1 MSDQHEP
8 VLLKEAIAGL
18 AIKPDG
24 IYIDATFGRGGHSQ
38 AILECLGPKGRLI
51 AFDKDPA
58 AVQFARQG
66 IFKDDA
72 RFAIEQASF
81 ASMKAAIEQ
90 RELLGKV
97 SGVLMDLGVSSP
109 QIDDPRRG
117 FSFSKDGPL
126 DMRMDTTQ
134 HLDAALWLNTA
145 DEADIRDVL
154 KEYGEERFAKR
165 IANAIIRRR
174 DENKLATTK
183 ELASIIAEA
192 VPFCDRHKHP
202 ATRSFQGIRIFI
214 NRELDDL
221 QEALQQT
228 LAVLGNGGR
237 LCVISFHSLEDRI
250 VKRFIQRES
259 EGEQLPRGLPIKD
272 SDIATRLLKIGKM
285 VIPSESEMRKNP
297 RARSAR
303 LRIAERKA

>member
-1 MSDQHEP
+1 MSDQHKP
-8 VLLKEAIAGL
+8 VLLEEAITGL
-18 AIKPDG
+18 NIKPDG
-24 IYIDATFGRGGHSQ
+24 IYVDATFGRGGHSQ
-38 AILECLGPKGRLI
+38 AILNRLGSTGRLI
-51 AFDKDPA
+51 ALDKDPA
-58 AVQFARQG
+58 AVMHGKTGLFQQ
-66 IFKDDA
+66 DA
-72 RFAIEQASF
+72 RFSIEQASF
-81 ASMKAAIEQ
+81 ATMKEVIER

-134 HLDAALWLNTA
+134 HMDAALWLNTA
-145 DEADIRDVL
+145 DEAEIRDVL

-174 DENKLATTK
+174 ESLKLSTTK
-183 ELASIIAEA
+183 ELASLIAAA
-192 VPFCDRHKHP
+192 VPFCDRYKHP
-202 ATRSFQGIRIFI
+202 ATRTFQGIRIFI

-221 QEALQQT
+221 KVGLQQSI
-228 LAVLGNGGR
+228 AVLADGGR
-237 LCVISFHSLEDRI
+237 LCVISFHSLEDRL

-259 EGEQLPRGLPIKD
+259 EGESLPRGLPIKED
-272 SDIATRLLKIGKM
+272 DIEKRLTKIGKM
-285 VIPSESEMRKNP
+285 VLPSESEIGQNP

-303 LRIAERKA
+303 LRIAERRL

>member
-154 KEYGEERFAKR
+154 KDYGEERFAKR

>member
-8 VLLKEAIAGL
+8 VLLAEAVAGL
-18 AIKPDG
+18 NIKPDG

-38 AILECLGPKGRLI
+38 AILNRLGTNGRLI
-51 AFDKDPA
+51 AFDKDPV
-58 AVQFARQG
+58 AVIHGQTGLFQQ
-66 IFKDDA
+66 DA
-72 RFAIEQASF
+72 RFSIEQASF
-81 ASMKAAIEQ
+81 ANMREVIER

-109 QIDDPRRG
+109 QIDDPKRG

-134 HLDAALWLNTA
+134 HMDAALWLNTA

-174 DENKLATTK
+174 ETLKLSTTK
-183 ELASIIAEA
+183 ELASLVAAAI
-192 VPFCDRHKHP
+192 PFCDHHKHP
-202 ATRSFQGIRIFI
+202 ATRTFQGIRIFI

-221 QEALQQT
+221 KEGLQHSVT
-228 LAVLGNGGR
+228 VLADSGR
-237 LCVISFHSLEDRI
+237 LCVISFHSLEDRLA
-250 VKRFIQRES
+250 KRFIQRES
-259 EGEQLPRGLPIKD
+259 EGESLPRGLPIKE
-272 SDIATRLLKIGKM
+272 SDIEKSLIKIGKM
-285 VIPSESEMRKNP
+285 VVPSESEIKQNP

-303 LRIAERKA
+303 LRIAERKR

>member
-154 KEYGEERFAKR
+154 KDYGEERFAKR

-272 SDIATRLLKIGKM
+272 SDIATRLLKIGQM